1 MRSPFM
7 AISEEDKNLNIS
19 LKSVKSGGR
28 QVIYNSGYGEGNS
41 HNLNLWECEN
51 LKKKRRDSDQAIQ
64 HSSKR
69 MCRNVSG
76 CVNFKMF

>member
-51 LKKKRRDSDQAIQ
+51 LKKKGEIRIKQYNSQV
-64 HSSKR
+64 KECVG
-69 MCRNVSG
+69 MCPV
-76 CVNFKMF
+76 V

>member
-28 QVIYNSGYGEGNS
+28 QVIYKSGYGEGNS
-41 HNLNLWECEN
+41 HNLNLWGCEN
-51 LKKKRRDSDQAIQ
+51 LKKRDSDQAIQ
-64 HSSKR
+64 LSSKR

-76 CVNFKMF
+76 CVHFKIF